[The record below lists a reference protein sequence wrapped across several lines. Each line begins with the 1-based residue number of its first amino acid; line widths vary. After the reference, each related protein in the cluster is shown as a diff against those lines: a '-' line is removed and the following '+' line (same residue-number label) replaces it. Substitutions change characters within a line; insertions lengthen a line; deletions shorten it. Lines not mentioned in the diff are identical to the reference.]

1 MTIMLNYGN
10 RGMNLGCNWQLFHMV
25 NKLKQR
31 FFHESLTTVMVGLF
45 IAG

>member
-1 MTIMLNYGN
+1 MTIMLNYGKK
-10 RGMNLGCNWQLFHMV
+10 GMNVCDWQLFHIV

-31 FFHESLTTVMVGLF
+31 FFHESLTPVTVGLF